1 MNLDIPRLI
10 HDIHDLDDRS
20 RAIKLRVRRRWEQ
33 PMGALQAELLELA
46 ADATELY
53 TLRAWSRG
61 RLHRQRPPRS
71 LSDAHRDLGLPL
83 DWDAQ
88 QHNRS
93 SAERIAERY
102 RVPPAEHES
111 TAEHAATASSVAV

>member
-1 MNLDIPRLI
+1 MNLDIPRLL
-10 HDIHDLDDRS
+10 HDIHDLEDRI
-20 RAIKLRVRRRWEQ
+20 RAIKLRLRRRWEQ
-33 PMGALQAELLELA
+33 PMGALQAEQLELA

-71 LSDAHRDLGLPL
+71 LRDAHRDLGLPL
-83 DWDAQ
+83 AWDAQ

-93 SAERIAERY
+93 SAERIVERY

-111 TAEHAATASSVAV
+111 TAEHARAAPSVAV